1 MAALQL
7 LQLVAKH
14 IRLGEPLPFNVRDE
28 HGHLLLAA
36 GQLVAGEAQLQALL
50 ARGIYADVEEIK
62 ALAAGRRVEPQPPTL
77 FARWARLYWQL
88 DSLTRQ
94 PDAQLHAG
102 LLELGDALQQ
112 LLAQDADVAIYQM
125 LRQEAH
131 PLRVYGLT
139 HSVFAA
145 ALALLVARRLQWSEA
160 LQRALLLA
168 GLSMN
173 LTVLE
178 LQGAYAIYGRLSSE
192 QREHLRGHPD
202 AAVARLRAAGVD
214 DEDWLRIV
222 AEHHEHVDGQGY
234 PQGLTTVCEPA
245 QLLRLADV
253 FLAKISRRE
262 GRLPMDVREAERQA
276 YSEWPG
282 SALVAALVK
291 ELGLYPPGELV
302 CLASGER
309 AVVIRRGAGLQT
321 PLAMSL
327 TDRRGMPVQQSQRRD
342 CADPAFAVRA
352 IETDRQLVARL
363 PAERVYGL
371 LP

>member
-1 MAALQL
+1 MATMQL

-14 IRLGEPLPFNVRDE
+14 IKLGEPLPFNVRDE
-28 HGHLLLAA
+28 HGQLLLAA
-36 GQLVAGEAQLQALL
+36 GQLIANEAQQQALL
-50 ARGIYADVEEIK
+50 ERGIYADVEEIK
-62 ALAAGRRVEPQPPTL
+62 ALAAGRKVEPQRPTL

-88 DSLTRQ
+88 DSLSRL
-94 PDAQLHAG
+94 PDAELKSG
-102 LLELGDALQQ
+102 LGELADALQA
-112 LLAQDADVAIYQM
+112 LLEQDPDVAIYQM
-125 LRQEAH
+125 LRQDAH

-139 HSVFAA
+139 HSVYAA
-145 ALALLVARRLQWSEA
+145 ALAWLVARRLQWPDG
-160 LQRALLLA
+160 LQRSLLLA

-178 LQGAYAIYGRLSSE
+178 LQGAYAVYGRLSGE
-192 QREHLRGHPD
+192 QRELLRGHPD

-214 DEDWLRIV
+214 DEDCLRAV

-234 PQGLTTVCEPA
+234 PRGLSEVSEPA

-262 GRLPMDVREAERQA
+262 GRPPVDVREAERQA
-276 YSEWPG
+276 YTEWPG

-321 PLAMSL
+321 PLAMTL
-327 TDRRGMPVQQSQRRD
+327 TDKRGIPIQQSQRRD

-352 IETDRQLVARL
+352 VEADKQLVARL

-371 LP
+371 LH